1 MSNRT
6 TIVFIVSLL
15 VQLAL
20 SFGFFV
26 FQSHYKDVVLLWTP
40 MESPTMAALEKRK
53 EMFPS
58 GERLR
63 RISLIVESNSDSM
76 LTPEVFNEM
85 I

>member
-1 MSNRT
+1 
-6 TIVFIVSLL
+6 
-15 VQLAL
+15 
-20 SFGFFV
+20 
-26 FQSHYKDVVLLWTP
+26 
-40 MESPTMAALEKRK
+40 MAALEKRK

-63 RISLIVESNSDSM
+63 RINLIVESNSDSM